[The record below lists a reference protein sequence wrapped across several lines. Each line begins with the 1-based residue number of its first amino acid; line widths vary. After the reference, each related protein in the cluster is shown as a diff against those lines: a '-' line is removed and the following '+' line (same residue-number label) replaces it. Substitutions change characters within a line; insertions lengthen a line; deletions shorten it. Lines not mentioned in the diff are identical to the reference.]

1 MAGSVVDSAPTVKL
15 NDGHLNNSLGSPV
28 QAMNFPRLIVPF
40 CGHMT
45 GGMKP
50 GKKLLVV
57 GTSYSGW
64 KFFVSTH
71 VSERLWMD
79 TNFFYFYHHIQML
92 SAADTIKIHGDL
104 QITKFG

>member
-15 NDGHLNNSLGSPV
+15 NDGHLNNSRGSPV
-28 QAMNFPRLIVPF
+28 QAMYFPRLIVPF
-40 CGHMT
+40 CGHIT
-45 GGMKP
+45 GGMRP

-79 TNFFYFYHHIQML
+79 TNFFIFTTTFKCYLQTKTPSHYFQNR
-92 SAADTIKIHGDL
+92 
-104 QITKFG
+104 TK